1 MFKKRLFII
10 LLSVLFLLSAKLTH
24 AATTEDY
31 LDGLSGTPN
40 VSVQKSGTA
49 KKIVVSGTLTQIGQ
63 DDIGGR
69 WTRTVYYR
77 QRSSKENP
85 SDADTSSHQ
94 NSCKVGDEISSSTAQ
109 NHFVCTIDGLADD
122 TYYFRIG
129 SNGKATTWTA
139 YMHTPMAVVVSDS
152 TLDTTGGDKTGDT
165 SALAGVNGETYQIPN
180 QPIVGTLG
188 SVSGAPTANTITVT
202 LKVANP
208 TDGAYYRLFLGKSA
222 DMKGTS
228 CTQFEDGSEHQAES
242 ADLSKKLLQFD
253 ETWTQNIT
261 DGIYCIG
268 LSRTADG
275 SKKTVVASF
284 PAGIV
289 TIGATNIPANTDA
302 PPPINQYGCQS
313 TDNNSYCMI
322 SPLPGLGDDTGK
334 VDTKQGIEK
343 YIKGIIQLVIGIIG
357 VLAVLMIV
365 VGGIEYMSTVSIGE
379 KEGAKSRITNALIGL
394 LLALSSYTIL
404 NTINPDLVNL
414 KIHLPE
420 ASLVYRL
427 DAGTTFGSV
436 SADQSTTSPT
446 SESLAGLP
454 GICDTSSAAS
464 VGGLCTGNTTLC
476 TRYAAI
482 IDQQIN
488 DASLRKFLKVNMVEE
503 TGCDSSKDP
512 FDKKDTYG
520 IFQQSIQYFKEYA
533 KSCNVTQDLTADY
546 LKNPANVDK
555 EICMQ
560 ALFIKDLQTK
570 YSCGSDWRNIAAGQ
584 AGGPGACLDSTD
596 CAGDTSCITS
606 NTKVKHWE
614 CLWQNASHTTYNTGF
629 KYARYAAK
637 KMQYCL
643 DHPSSWM
650 N

>member
-1 MFKKRLFII
+1 MKKITLTFIAVI
-10 LLSVLFLLSAKLTH
+10 IFVGSFTFTTHTTH

-94 NSCKVGDEISSSTAQ
+94 NSCKVGDDISSSTAQ

-420 ASLVYRL
+420 AALKYEDSEQ
-427 DAGTTFGSV
+427 DITFADGSV
-436 SADQSTTSPT
+436 DSSTVSNVSGITVPTGDAKTLANQIISSTAISFNALQDEPAAQSRQNIVDTAAGKPASTSTRSPVGVT
-446 SESLAGLP
+446 QVALNAKMLAGIIAVAEKYTIQVNEIT
-454 GICDTSSAAS
+454 GGVHSANS
-464 VGGLCTGNTTLC
+464 
-476 TRYAAI
+476 RHY
-482 IDQQIN
+482 
-488 DASLRKFLKVNMVEE
+488 
-503 TGCDSSKDP
+503 
-512 FDKKDTYG
+512 
-520 IFQQSIQYFKEYA
+520 
-533 KSCNVTQDLTADY
+533 
-546 LKNPANVDK
+546 
-555 EICMQ
+555 
-560 ALFIKDLQTK
+560 
-570 YSCGSDWRNIAAGQ
+570 
-584 AGGPGACLDSTD
+584 
-596 CAGDTSCITS
+596 AGDAFDIQSDATDM
-606 NTKVKHWE
+606 TKVKTIE
-614 CLWQNASHTTYNTGF
+614 SICQQAGATEIIGPCNSYAEKTCSTTGF
-629 KYARYAAK
+629 KTRI
-637 KMQYCL
+637 
-643 DHPSSWM
+643 DHATHIHCAWPR
-650 N
+650 